1 MKAAGWIALA
11 ALGSGLVATAV
22 AGTPVAAEILLG
34 MLAPLAAV
42 IVSWV
47 MTERAFQREPARVT
61 GLMIAAFGAKMLF
74 FGVYVALM
82 IGVVKLRPAP
92 FVASFTGYF
101 VALYLTEALL
111 MRRRFAADRKSG

>member
-11 ALGSGLVATAV
+11 SLGSGLVVIAA
-22 AGTPVAAEILLG
+22 AGTPAAAEILLG

-47 MTERAFQREPARVT
+47 MTERVFKREPARVT

-74 FGVYVALM
+74 FGAYVALM
-82 IGVVKLRPAP
+82 IEIVKLRPAP

-111 MRRRFAADRKSG
+111 MRRLFAKSG

>member
-1 MKAAGWIALA
+1 MKAAGWMAGA
-11 ALGSGLVATAV
+11 ALGSGIVAVAA

-47 MTERAFQREPARVT
+47 MTERLYEREPARVT
-61 GLMIAAFGAKMLF
+61 GLMIAAFGVKMLF
-74 FGVYVALM
+74 FGAYVALM
-82 IGVVKLRPAP
+82 IGIVGLRPGP

-111 MRRRFAADRKSG
+111 MRRLFAKSG